1 MTHENDAADIAWMR
15 RLAEE
20 NAQAPFRGASIL
32 TAAGLIYG
40 GASVIHWA
48 TITGL
53 IHESGPVSGVIW
65 LIATG
70 VFLAFLVFVSLRLRR
85 REGVM
90 TAANRASAA
99 VWTGVGWGTF
109 ALFGAMAVGGW
120 RTGGEGM
127 VAFIWLIP
135 SIIMVF
141 YGMGWAVTAAM
152 VRSRPLW
159 GLAIASFAAAP
170 LLALM
175 AGSADQYLAY
185 AAALFLLMA
194 LPGFLLM
201 RAARAE
207 RA

>member
-1 MTHENDAADIAWMR
+1 MTENDAADIAWMR

-20 NAQAPFRGASIL
+20 HAHAPFRGASIL

-48 TITGL
+48 TLTGL
-53 IHESGPVSGVIW
+53 IQESGPVRGLVW
-65 LIATG
+65 LVATG
-70 VFLAFLVFVSLRLRR
+70 LFLVFLAFASQRLRR

-99 VWTGVGWGTF
+99 AWTGVGWGIF
-109 ALFGAMAVGGW
+109 ALFAAMAVGGW

-127 VAFIWLIP
+127 AGFIWLIP

-141 YGMGWAVTAAM
+141 YGLGWAVTAAM
-152 VRSRPLW
+152 VRSRGLW
-159 GLAIASFAAAP
+159 GLAIASFVAAP

-175 AGSADQYLAY
+175 AGAAAQYLAY
-185 AAALFLLMA
+185 AAALLLLMA

-201 RAARAE
+201 RAARTEQA
-207 RA
+207 

>member
-1 MTHENDAADIAWMR
+1 MTENDAADIAWMR

-20 NAQAPFRGASIL
+20 HAHAPFRGASIL

-48 TITGL
+48 TLTGL
-53 IHESGPVSGVIW
+53 IQESGPVRGLVW
-65 LIATG
+65 LVATG
-70 VFLAFLVFVSLRLRR
+70 LFLVFLVFASQRLRR

-99 VWTGVGWGTF
+99 AWTGVGWGIF
-109 ALFGAMAVGGW
+109 ALFAAMAVGGW

-127 VAFIWLIP
+127 AGFIWLIP

-141 YGMGWAVTAAM
+141 YGLGWAVTAAM
-152 VRSRPLW
+152 VRSRGLW
-159 GLAIASFAAAP
+159 GLAIASFVAAP
-170 LLALM
+170 MLALM
-175 AGSADQYLAY
+175 AGAAAQYLAY
-185 AAALFLLMA
+185 AAALLLLMA

-201 RAARAE
+201 RAARTEQA
-207 RA
+207 

>member
-1 MTHENDAADIAWMR
+1 MTENDTADIAWMR

-32 TAAGLIYG
+32 AAAGLIYG

-48 TITGL
+48 TIIGL
-53 IHESGPVSGVIW
+53 IHESGPIHGLIW
-65 LIATG
+65 LIAT
-70 VFLAFLVFVSLRLRR
+70 VAFLAFLVFASLRLRR
-85 REGVM
+85 REGVT
-90 TAANRASAA
+90 TAANRASGA

-109 ALFGAMAVGGW
+109 ALFAAMAVGGW

-127 VAFIWLIP
+127 LGFIWLIP

-141 YGMGWAVTAAM
+141 YGMGWAVSAAM
-152 VRSRPLW
+152 ARSRPLW

-170 LLALM
+170 LLALL
-175 AGSADQYLAY
+175 AGMTAQYLAY

-201 RAARAE
+201 RAARTEQA
-207 RA
+207 